1 MLPKESFISKIL
13 FEETFQCVT
22 QSSDGK
28 VQENVKKFR
37 FQTGMFT
44 FWYYRAL
51 EFLLRG
57 KIIFKKI
64 VQCNIGRKIY
74 NFKYELKN
82 WNILD
87 FFLHL
92 SYSSRSGLFIW
103 GVAYIGGSHVFL
115 VTAGYQF
122 YLLDSYHC
130 STSKR
135 NCKAAQL
142 LRFRDKLLNIHP
154 H

>member
-37 FQTGMFT
+37 FQDRNVYLLILPCSGDFT
-44 FWYYRAL
+44 QRQNMSFKI
-51 EFLLRG
+51 ETFL
-57 KIIFKKI
+57 I
-64 VQCNIGRKIY
+64 
-74 NFKYELKN
+74 
-82 WNILD
+82 
-87 FFLHL
+87 FLHL